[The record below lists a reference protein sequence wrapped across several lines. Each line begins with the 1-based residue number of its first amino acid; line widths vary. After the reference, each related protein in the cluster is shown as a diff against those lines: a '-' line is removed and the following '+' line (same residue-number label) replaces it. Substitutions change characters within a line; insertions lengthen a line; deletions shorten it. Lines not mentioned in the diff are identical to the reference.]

1 MIVTPIMTTAAEMD
15 KPKQETGEHTQESSP
30 TVGTLYSVNG
40 TLLTD
45 SSEVAVI
52 NTHEYF
58 YTSNAKSEE
67 VVTDEA
73 SVLYTEPSQEVGY
86 NKSSALVTG
95 TAAVDPEVKV
105 MYPFLTPTLILA
117 LIAILLKRAES

>member
-15 KPKQETGEHTQESSP
+15 KPVQETGEHTKESSP
-30 TVGTLYSVNG
+30 TVDTLYSVNG

-52 NTHEYF
+52 NTHEHF

-67 VVTDEA
+67 VVMDET
-73 SVLYTEPSQEVGY
+73 SMLYAEPSQEVGY
-86 NKSSALVTG
+86 NKPSVLVTG
-95 TAAVDPEVKV
+95 AIAVDQ
-105 MYPFLTPTLILA
+105 
-117 LIAILLKRAES
+117 R